1 METLLYL
8 ASILGPLLF
17 VIWIWLLLNAE
28 MYKKMIHNF
37 LSESIAIYASAVWG
51 FVVGLLMIQKHN
63 IWEFNWALIITL
75 LGWLIFVKSALLLT
89 IPRVFEDMVK
99 QMKFSN
105 GMIQGAG
112 VFYILIWLFFI
123 FKAF

>member
-1 METLLYL
+1 M
-8 ASILGPLLF
+8 
-17 VIWIWLLLNAE
+17 V
-28 MYKKMIHNF
+28 HNF

-63 IWEFNWALIITL
+63 IWEFNWAVIITL
-75 LGWLIFVKSALLLT
+75 LGWIIFLKSALLLT

-105 GMIQGAG
+105 GMIQGAW
-112 VFYILIWLFFI
+112 VFYILIWLFLI